1 MNILVTGANG
11 FIGKNL
17 CVYLERMDDVK
28 VIPFDKDETLS
39 DLKKFVKKADFIFH
53 LAGVNRP
60 DDNKQFYE
68 GNFDLTKSLVDIL
81 NEYKKDIPLIISSS
95 IQAEL
100 DNDYGKSKKQAEDY
114 MRDNYSKSIIFR
126 LHNVF
131 GKWCR
136 PNYNSVV
143 ATFCYNIAHGLDITV
158 NDPNKELELVYIDD
172 ICETFGRAVLDIS
185 TVSYNDINYIKERK
199 VISLGEL
206 SELIYSFRDDMKS
219 IYVPKTGDSFVKK
232 LFATY
237 VSYLPLDDMVH
248 TPVQHIDQRGGFCEL
263 VRTLDSGQFSVSFS
277 KPGIFRGNH
286 YHHTKME
293 RFIVIKGKAK
303 ITFRHILTNEMKEYY
318 VSGDELQI
326 VTIPV
331 GYTHKIENIGEDE
344 MILFLWC
351 NELFDEKHPDTYFE
365 EVENGKVKSNG
376 RSRNKARN
384 N

>member
-1 MNILVTGANG
+1 MNVLVTGANG

-17 CVYLERMDDVK
+17 CVYLERMNDVS
-28 VIPFDKDETLS
+28 VIRYDKSNTLE
-39 DLKKFVKKADFIFH
+39 DLKDFVSRADFIFH

-60 DDNKQFYE
+60 NDNRQFYE

-81 NEYKKDIPLIISSS
+81 NDNKKTIPLVITSS

-100 DNDYGKSKKQAEDY
+100 DNHYGKSKKQAEDY
-114 MRDNYSKSIIFR
+114 MREHYKKSVIFR

-131 GKWCR
+131 GKWCK

-158 NDPNKELELVYIDD
+158 SDPNKEIELVYIDD
-172 ICETFGRAVLDIS
+172 ICETFCRAVLNIK
-185 TVSYNDINYIKERK
+185 TVSFDKINYINERK
-199 VISLGEL
+199 IISLKEL
-206 SELIYSFRDDMKS
+206 GNLLHSFHDDMKS

-237 VSYLPLDDMVH
+237 VSYLPLDDIVF
-248 TPVQHIDQRGGFCEL
+248 TPVQHVDQRGGFCEL

-277 KPGIFRGNH
+277 KPGIFRGDH

-293 RFIVIKGKAK
+293 KFIVIRGKAK

-318 VSGDELQI
+318 VSGDELKI

-331 GYTHKIENIGEDE
+331 GYTHKIENIGNDE

-351 NELFDEKHPDTYFE
+351 NELFDERHPDTYAE
-365 EVENGKVKSNG
+365 EVENGKVKGNG
-376 RSRNKARN
+376 CCGNKTGN